1 MCHSIS
7 IRDAPITT
15 EVIGIGWVFFQQK
28 LYFER
33 CWTEERTHDWVQFVG
48 NILQCLAIQI
58 WNKICYFLFMVSIKG
73 NWNNEKS
80 VRASQT
86 YEKQNKIAAVK
97 PE

>member
-1 MCHSIS
+1 
-7 IRDAPITT
+7 
-15 EVIGIGWVFFQQK
+15 
-28 LYFER
+28 
-33 CWTEERTHDWVQFVG
+33 
-48 NILQCLAIQI
+48 
-58 WNKICYFLFMVSIKG
+58 MVSIKG